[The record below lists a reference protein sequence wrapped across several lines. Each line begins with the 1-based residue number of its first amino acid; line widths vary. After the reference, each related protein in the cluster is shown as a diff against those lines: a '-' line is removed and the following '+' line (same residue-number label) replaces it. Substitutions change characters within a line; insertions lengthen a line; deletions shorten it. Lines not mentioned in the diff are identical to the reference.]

1 MTGPLQGIKILDLTT
16 VFLGPY
22 CTQILG
28 DLGADIIKV
37 EPPAGDTTRYLGP
50 GRTRGMS
57 GVFLNI
63 NRNKRSCVIDL
74 KSPQALGV
82 LGQMVQGS
90 DVLVHNMRPAAAE
103 LLGMTYDWAK
113 SCNQSIVYCGAFGYG
128 ERGRYA
134 GRPAFDDSIQAIS
147 GIAGYQGI
155 LSGTP
160 SYCGTAV
167 ADKVT
172 GMTTANA
179 ITAALFHRERS
190 GQGQLVE
197 VPMFETMV
205 SFVLAEHI
213 YGAAFEPP
221 LSAPIYPRVVAKN
234 RRPYRTKDGYLAVVP
249 YNDKQWQ
256 RFFVLIERP
265 ELQEDP
271 RFADMASRS
280 GHTDELYEI
289 LADELLGRSS
299 AEWIEVLNANDIP
312 NTEVRDPHDLF
323 DDPHLADVGFFQ
335 RFEHGS
341 EGPIGLTSPPCE
353 FSETQTTIERMAPRL
368 GEHTGTILNEFG
380 FSEAEIGNLHDARV
394 VTVPPTEAA
403 DPA

>member
-1 MTGPLQGIKILDLTT
+1 
-16 VFLGPY
+16 
-22 CTQILG
+22 
-28 DLGADIIKV
+28 
-37 EPPAGDTTRYLGP
+37 
-50 GRTRGMS
+50 
-57 GVFLNI
+57 
-63 NRNKRSCVIDL
+63 
-74 KSPQALGV
+74 
-82 LGQMVQGS
+82 
-90 DVLVHNMRPAAAE
+90 
-103 LLGMTYDWAK
+103 
-113 SCNQSIVYCGAFGYG
+113 
-128 ERGRYA
+128 
-134 GRPAFDDSIQAIS
+134 
-147 GIAGYQGI
+147 
-155 LSGTP
+155 
-160 SYCGTAV
+160 
-167 ADKVT
+167 
-172 GMTTANA
+172 
-179 ITAALFHRERS
+179 
-190 GQGQLVE
+190 
-197 VPMFETMV
+197 MFETMV

-341 EGPIGLTSPPCE
+341 EGPIRLTSPPCE